1 MTDPSKSKFNLL
13 LAEDE
18 KNCQL
23 DKHQQ
28 KIHTEW
34 FECKVRPLPLA
45 EASDQGVIHPPSRRR
60 GPGDKLCTFNLRSV
74 NTHQWDPTRG
84 VEHRVEEKIPP
95 PRFRKRSWK
104 WLRFLR
110 AEQKKSPGE
119 KFQEPQSRRW
129 NNLPVGFFS
138 NFLTRKRLNALGWVA
153 EWSTFQCGPVELGS
167 NPRLVE
173 RFYLLK
179 SKGRKYQG
187 YWYGVVA
194 MLKMPSLSST

>member
-1 MTDPSKSKFNLL
+1 MRCGLKLRSVIETKQLKLNDSMTDPSKSKFNLL

-18 KNCQL
+18 MNCQL

-28 KIHTEW
+28 KNHAEW
-34 FECKVRPLPLA
+34 FECKVRPLPLVK
-45 EASDQGVIHPPSRRR
+45 ASDQGVIHPPSRGR

-95 PRFRKRSWK
+95 MFRKRSWK

-119 KFQEPQSRRW
+119 KFQEPQSSVKQFASRI
-129 NNLPVGFFS
+129 FFQ
-138 NFLTRKRLNALGWVA
+138 
-153 EWSTFQCGPVELGS
+153 TF
-167 NPRLVE
+167 
-173 RFYLLK
+173 
-179 SKGRKYQG
+179 
-187 YWYGVVA
+187 
-194 MLKMPSLSST
+194 